1 MSAGTLPRGRAVSAA
16 TAPTGRRSHPVGGV
30 WSRLVQP
37 VLVVVLCA
45 VVVGIP
51 LWLVFVT
58 SAKSQGEA
66 NLPDLS
72 LPTKWHL
79 FDNYHR
85 AFAQGQVWRGLFGS
99 LLVMAP
105 AVVGVILF
113 GSLAAWILARRSSRL
128 AAVLY
133 AAAISGLIL
142 PPAVVTIVLLLR
154 QLGLASTPV
163 GMIFTYMGMYMS
175 VVIFFITGFVRTIPI
190 ELEEAAR
197 IDGARPMRIFF
208 TIILPLLRP
217 VIATATI
224 LVCLYI
230 WNDVF
235 YSFFV
240 LGGGSTTTL
249 QLNLFQIAS
258 SNLYQ
263 NNWNLIFAYV
273 VISSLPLLVVFI
285 FAQRR
290 IISGITGG
298 AVK

>member
-1 MSAGTLPRGRAVSAA
+1 MTTAVVSYK
-16 TAPTGRRSHPVGGV
+16 RHKNLWVRF
-30 WSRLVQP
+30 VQP
-37 VLVVVLCA
+37 VVVIALCVIA
-45 VVVGIP
+45 VGIP
-51 LWLVFVT
+51 LWLALIT

-72 LPTKWHL
+72 LPTSWHIV
-79 FDNYHR
+79 DNYVQ
-85 AFAQGQVWRGLFGS
+85 AFTDGEVWRGLLGS
-99 LLVMAP
+99 LLVMVP
-105 AVVGVILF
+105 SVIGVILF
-113 GSLAAWILARRSSRL
+113 GSLAAWILARRSSRW
-128 AAVLY
+128 ASVLY

-154 QLGLASTPV
+154 QLGLASSPA
-163 GMIFTYMGMYMS
+163 GMIFVYMGMYMS
-175 VVIFFITGFVRTIPI
+175 IVIFFITGFVRTIPI

-197 IDGARPMRIFF
+197 IDGAKPLKIFF

-273 VISSLPLLVVFI
+273 VISSLPLLIVFI

>member
-1 MSAGTLPRGRAVSAA
+1 VSARTLQRDPSVGVG
-16 TAPTGRRSHPVGGV
+16 TAQPARRSRRVGGV
-30 WSRLVQP
+30 WVRLIQP
-37 VLVVVLCA
+37 VLAVVLCA
-45 VVVGIP
+45 VAVGIP
-51 LWLVFVT
+51 LWLALIT

-66 NLPDLS
+66 NLPNLS
-72 LPTKWHL
+72 LPTQWHL
-79 FDNYHR
+79 LDNYQT
-85 AFAQGQVWRGLFGS
+85 AFTEGQVWRGLFGS
-99 LLVMAP
+99 LLVMVP
-105 AVVGVILF
+105 SVVGVILF

-128 AAVLY
+128 TAVLY

-154 QLGLASTPV
+154 QLGLASTPT
-163 GMIFTYMGMYMS
+163 GMIFIYMGMYMS
-175 VVIFFITGFVRTIPI
+175 IVIFFITGFVRTIPI

-197 IDGARPMRIFF
+197 IDGARPTRIFF

-273 VISSLPLLVVFI
+273 VISSLPLLVVFT